1 MGTTW
6 AQAAH
11 GRTASWPTAVSE
23 IKARAEGIGMP
34 VYPDKGR
41 GLTDVGVGHY
51 YQ

>member
-1 MGTTW
+1 MGTGGTW
-6 AQAAH
+6 TDSLLAD
-11 GRTASWPTAVSE
+11 SSE